1 MSTFINV
8 RNVDCWTYIS
18 TVCW

>member
-1 MSTFINV
+1 MP
-8 RNVDCWTYIS
+8 IS